1 MLKIQTLRGRVH
13 SPQGAHSITGLLK
26 ALDPV
31 KTTAWWK
38 LGLRLRSLSFMSQTW
53 HWGSEALGQCTVRSN
68 RSPSFHVLCDTGGR
82 KSARDRVQS

>member
-31 KTTAWWK
+31 KTTAWWNWDSDS
-38 LGLRLRSLSFMSQTW
+38 GHFHSCLRHGTGVLRHLVS
-53 HWGSEALGQCTVRSN
+53 AL
-68 RSPSFHVLCDTGGR
+68 
-82 KSARDRVQS
+82 